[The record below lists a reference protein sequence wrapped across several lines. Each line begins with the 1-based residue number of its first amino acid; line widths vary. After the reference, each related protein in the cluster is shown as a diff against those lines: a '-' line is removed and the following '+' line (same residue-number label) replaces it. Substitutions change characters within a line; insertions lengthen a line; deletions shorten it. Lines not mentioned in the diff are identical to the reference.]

1 LVEDF
6 MSGIAKAVTKKKL
19 SDLKNDKSDLEYW
32 LSKTD
37 QERMEAMEKLRK
49 QYGGSDQRLQRVV
62 RVIKRKKS

>member
-1 LVEDF
+1 
-6 MSGIAKAVTKKKL
+6 MSEIVKVVTKKKL

-37 QERMEAMEKLRK
+37 QERIEAVEKLRR

-62 RVIKRKKS
+62 RVTKRKKS

>member
-1 LVEDF
+1 
-6 MSGIAKAVTKKKL
+6 MSEIVKVVTKKKL

-37 QERMEAMEKLRK
+37 QERIEAVEKLRR

>member
-1 LVEDF
+1 
-6 MSGIAKAVTKKKL
+6 MSEIVKVVTKKKL

-32 LSKTD
+32 LSKTH
-37 QERMEAMEKLRK
+37 QERIEAVEKLRR